1 MKDFRFKENTSIE
14 NLINSKNIFP
24 VFQPLLSL
32 QNASVI
38 GYESFIRF
46 ELDKENLENPYFFPE
61 NTFKREKE
69 KGNVWTLDKAS
80 FKTAVKTARA
90 IGLRKKLFINLNS
103 ASFFDKNFQKE
114 YIIKY
119 LQKYG
124 IAPANVVFEISEN
137 DFTEEFQESIEETMA
152 YFRSCGCQIALDNFG
167 KQNFGFKKIYSLNP
181 NYIKIDRTV
190 IQDINTDEIKTSLSL
205 EVGFAQGFFIGNPDR
220 IFRNATTASYSAVS
234 SCLYKKEQSVI
245 LWKKTFFPPMK
256 MKALLKFPQEQCN
269 EAKKQFTR
277 RLLLSRTENTKDLC
291 P

>member
-1 MKDFRFKENTSIE
+1 MNDFRFKENTSIE

-103 ASFFDKNFQKE
+103 ASFFDKNF
-114 YIIKY
+114 
-119 LQKYG
+119 
-124 IAPANVVFEISEN
+124 
-137 DFTEEFQESIEETMA
+137 
-152 YFRSCGCQIALDNFG
+152 
-167 KQNFGFKKIYSLNP
+167 
-181 NYIKIDRTV
+181 
-190 IQDINTDEIKTSLSL
+190 
-205 EVGFAQGFFIGNPDR
+205 
-220 IFRNATTASYSAVS
+220 
-234 SCLYKKEQSVI
+234 
-245 LWKKTFFPPMK
+245 
-256 MKALLKFPQEQCN
+256 
-269 EAKKQFTR
+269 
-277 RLLLSRTENTKDLC
+277 
-291 P
+291 